1 MIASEQIRAARALL
15 RLSVVDLSLR
25 SGVGV
30 ATIKRL
36 EAMDGLP
43 SANVRTV
50 DALVK
55 ALESLGIDFIGS
67 PEDSPGVRLTKVG
80 R

>member
-67 PEDSPGVRLTKVG
+67 PEDGPGVRLSKVG